1 MKSLTK
7 FNTLSKIFLCML
19 GAFLG
24 MQSVQAQSSY
34 RTGVGLLVD
43 VGDGGTLVGPHVKH
57 FFDNNQAGEASLQF
71 GTGLTILQLM
81 YQYHQPV
88 QEAKGLQWYIG
99 LGGAL
104 AFPDGGGDTVFG
116 IVPAAGLDYKL
127 DNIPIDLFLD
137 WRPKFMLYQ
146 SESEFLAARFGF
158 GLRFTLK
165 N

>member
-1 MKSLTK
+1 MMNFKTFSRLLSLM
-7 FNTLSKIFLCML
+7 IVGFLT
-19 GAFLG
+19 A
-24 MQSVQAQSSY
+24 QHAQAQTTY
-34 RTGVGLLVD
+34 KTGVGLMID

-57 FFDNNQAGEASLQF
+57 FFDNNQAGEATLQF
-71 GTGLTILQLM
+71 GTGLPTLQLM

-88 QEAKGLQWYIG
+88 QEAQGLQWYVG

-127 DNIPIDLFLD
+127 DNVPIDLFLD
-137 WRPKFMLYQ
+137 WRPKFMLY
-146 SESEFLAARFGF
+146 SGESEFLAARFGL

>member
-1 MKSLTK
+1 MKTAMK
-7 FNTLSKIFLCML
+7 FKTFPKILVCVIAIFV
-19 GAFLG
+19 
-24 MQSVQAQSSY
+24 SVQFSHGQTVYKTA
-34 RTGVGLLVD
+34 VGLAID
-43 VGDGGTLVGPHVKH
+43 VGDGGTWVGPHVKH
-57 FFDNNQAGEASLQF
+57 FFDDNQAGEAALQF

-88 QEAKGLQWYIG
+88 QEAEGLQWYIG

-104 AFPDGGGDTVFG
+104 GFPDNGGNTLFG

-127 DNIPIDLFLD
+127 ANIPIDLFLD
-137 WRPKFMLYQ
+137 WRPKFMIY
-146 SESEFLAARFGF
+146 EGDNEFLAARFGL

>member
-1 MKSLTK
+1 MMNLKTFSKLLCLMIVGFLTVQH
-7 FNTLSKIFLCML
+7 
-19 GAFLG
+19 A
-24 MQSVQAQSSY
+24 QAQTTY
-34 RTGVGLLVD
+34 KTGVGLTID

-88 QEAKGLQWYIG
+88 QEAQGLQWYIG